1 MQFKFLAFI
10 AALLFSIYLSVDLSV
25 YFSTEWATIV
35 AHWILSAAIVSGS
48 FLVVSSL
55 KRWFWPRVGGPG
67 KSGIPKILILLCH
80 AMLHLI
86 ALLLILSL
94 VFHRDIT
101 ALLATSGIFAVILGY
116 AAQSTLSEVISGLAL
131 SLSKPFKSGDSVQ
144 VDGIWGNVVE
154 TSWRSVTL
162 RNYEGNLIVL
172 PNSKVAGMRLI
183 NLDLPNNNTRHH
195 IPFVMDI
202 DAPPSRVREVAMAA
216 MHSVPNV
223 LKTPSPMVLFK
234 NFVDKGVAYEAIF
247 WHENPNV
254 YILRRDEVGGALWNA
269 FARAQLPFAV
279 DRWMVSNRA
288 DFLPALPV
296 VDLVAERERLLQ
308 YLTTSS
314 IFQRLPEP
322 VRQGIAAAYHRHV
335 YGEPELIVRQGDPGS
350 SMFVILSGRAAVL
363 LNQPQGQPKKVAEL
377 RAGDTFG
384 EMALMLGEVR
394 NASVQALSQ
403 VILAEIPKADLQP
416 VLQNHPEWTE
426 LLALQAYELQAGN
439 EGYLKDIAQQSDQE
453 DSRESL
459 IGAINARIR
468 RYFDCKF

>member
-1 MQFKFLAFI
+1 MQFQLLVLVVF
-10 AALLFSIYLSVDLSV
+10 ALLSTYLWIDFSAYLSTTAAEMARQWV
-25 YFSTEWATIV
+25 
-35 AHWILSAAIVSGS
+35 LSAAIFSGS
-48 FLVVSSL
+48 LLVVKGL
-55 KRWFWPRVGGPG
+55 KRWLWVDGAPG
-67 KSGIPKILILLCH
+67 KTGIPKILVLLFQG
-80 AMLHLI
+80 MVHLT

-131 SLSKPFKSGDSVQ
+131 SFSKPFKTGDSVQ

-172 PNSKVAGMRLI
+172 PNSKIAGMRLI

-202 DAPPSRVREVAMAA
+202 DVPPSRVREVAMAA
-216 MHSVPNV
+216 MHSVPSV

-234 NFVDKGVAYEAIF
+234 NFVDKGVAFEAIF

-269 FARAQLPFAV
+269 FARANLPFAV
-279 DRWMVSNRA
+279 DRLMVSKRA
-288 DFLPALPV
+288 EYLPAGPAVDSALERQQLLAVLTGSEMFRMLP
-296 VDLVAERERLLQ
+296 DEAR
-308 YLTTSS
+308 
-314 IFQRLPEP
+314 F
-322 VRQGIAAAYHRHV
+322 GIVGAYRRRV

-350 SMFVILSGRAAVL
+350 SMFVILSGRVAVL
-363 LNQPQGQPKKVAEL
+363 LNQSDGPPKKMAEL
-377 RAGDTFG
+377 KSGDSFG
-384 EMALMLGEVR
+384 EMALMLGEGR
-394 NASVQALSQ
+394 NASVQALCQ
-403 VILAEIPKADLQP
+403 VILAEIPKEALQP
-416 VLQNHPEWTE
+416 ILQNHPEWTE
-426 LLALQAYELQAGN
+426 LLARQAFDFQTHN
-439 EGYLKDIAQQSDQE
+439 EAYLSGVANQPVPSASK
-453 DSRESL
+453 ESL

-468 RYFDCKF
+468 RYFECKF

>member
-1 MQFKFLAFI
+1 MQFELLAV
-10 AALLFSIYLSVDLSV
+10 AVVALFSTYFWIDLSA
-25 YFSTEWATIV
+25 YFSTTSAEIV
-35 AHWILSAAIVSGS
+35 RQWILSAAIVSGS
-48 FLVVSSL
+48 LLVVAGL
-55 KRWFWPRVGGPG
+55 KRWLWVKAAPG
-67 KSGIPKILILLCH
+67 KTQIPQILVLLCQG
-80 AMLHLI
+80 MVHLT
-86 ALLLILSL
+86 AFLLILSL

-131 SLSKPFKSGDSVQ
+131 SLSKPFKAGDSVQ

-172 PNSKVAGMRLI
+172 PNSKIAGMRLI

-202 DAPPSRVREVAMAA
+202 EAPPSRVREVAMAA
-216 MHSVPNV
+216 MHSVPSV

-269 FARAQLPFAV
+269 FARANLPFAV
-279 DRWMVSNRA
+279 DRLMVSKRA
-288 DFLPALPV
+288 EYLPAMPE
-296 VDLVAERERLLQ
+296 VDSALERERLLAA
-308 YLTTSS
+308 LSS
-314 IFQRLPEP
+314 SEMFRMLPD
-322 VRQGIAAAYHRHV
+322 AALAGLVGAYRRHR

-350 SMFVILSGRAAVL
+350 SMFVILSGRVAVL
-363 LNQPQGQPKKVAEL
+363 LNQPDGPPKKVAEL
-377 RAGDTFG
+377 NAGGSFG
-384 EMALMLGEVR
+384 EMALMLGEGR
-394 NASVQALSQ
+394 NASVQALSD
-403 VILAEIPKADLQP
+403 VILAEIPKDAMQP
-416 VLQNHPEWTE
+416 VLQNHPECTE
-426 LLALQAYELQAGN
+426 LLAQQAVDFQARN
-439 EGYLKDIAQQSDQE
+439 EAYLNDVANQPGPAATK
-453 DSRESL
+453 ESL

-468 RYFDCKF
+468 RYFGFKF

>member
-1 MQFKFLAFI
+1 MQFQLLAVL
-10 AALLFSIYLSVDLSV
+10 AVALISIYFWIDLSA
-25 YFSTEWATIV
+25 YLSTTSAETARQ
-35 AHWILSAAIVSGS
+35 WILSAAIVSGS
-48 FLVVSSL
+48 LLVVEGL
-55 KRWFWPRVGGPG
+55 KRWLWFKAEPG
-67 KSGIPKILILLCH
+67 KTGIPKILILLCQG
-80 AMLHLI
+80 MIHLT

-94 VFHRDIT
+94 VFQRDIT

-131 SLSKPFKSGDSVQ
+131 SLSKPFKKGDSVQ

-172 PNSKVAGMRLI
+172 PNSKISGMRLI

-202 DAPPSRVREVAMAA
+202 EAPPSRVREVAMAA
-216 MHSVPNV
+216 MHSVPSV

-234 NFVDKGVAYEAIF
+234 NFVDRGVAYEAIF

-269 FARAQLPFAV
+269 FARASLPFAV
-279 DRWMVSNRA
+279 DRLMVSKRA
-288 DFLPALPV
+288 DYLPAIPA
-296 VDLVAERERLLQ
+296 VDSALEREQLLAV
-308 YLTTSS
+308 LNDSEM
-314 IFQRLPEP
+314 FRMLPELA
-322 VRQGIAAAYHRHV
+322 RIGIVGAYQRHL

-350 SMFVILSGRAAVL
+350 SMFVILSGRVAVL
-363 LNQPQGQPKKVAEL
+363 LNQPNGPPKKMAEL
-377 RAGDTFG
+377 KAGDSFG
-384 EMALMLGEVR
+384 EMALMLGEGR

-403 VILAEIPKADLQP
+403 VILAEIPKEAMQP
-416 VLQNHPEWTE
+416 VLQNHPECTE
-426 LLALQAYELQAGN
+426 LLAQQAFDLQARNEAYLSGVANQAVPAAT
-439 EGYLKDIAQQSDQE
+439 K
-453 DSRESL
+453 ESL

-468 RYFDCKF
+468 RYFECKF

>member
-1 MQFKFLAFI
+1 MQFQFLAVV
-10 AALLFSIYLSVDLSV
+10 AVALFSTYFWIDLSAYLS
-25 YFSTEWATIV
+25 AT
-35 AHWILSAAIVSGS
+35 ASEMARQWILSAAIVSGS
-48 FLVVSSL
+48 FLVVAGL
-55 KRWFWPRVGGPG
+55 KRWLWFKPAPG
-67 KSGIPKILILLCH
+67 RTSIPKILILLGQG
-80 AMLHLI
+80 MIHLT

-94 VFHRDIT
+94 VFQRDIT

-131 SLSKPFKSGDSVQ
+131 SFSKPFKTGDSVQ

-172 PNSKVAGMRLI
+172 PNSKISGMRLI

-202 DAPPSRVREVAMAA
+202 EAPPSRVREVAMAA
-216 MHSVPNV
+216 MHSVPSV

-269 FARAQLPFAV
+269 FARAHLPFAV
-279 DRWMVSNRA
+279 DRLLVAKRA
-288 DFLPALPV
+288 DYLPAMPA
-296 VDLVAERERLLQ
+296 VDSALEREHLLAV
-308 YLTTSS
+308 LNGSEM
-314 IFQRLPEP
+314 FRMLPEEA
-322 VRQGIAAAYHRHV
+322 RTGIVGAHQRHL

-350 SMFVILSGRAAVL
+350 SMFVILSGRVAVL
-363 LNQPQGQPKKVAEL
+363 LNQPDGPPKKMAEL
-377 RAGDTFG
+377 KAGDSFG
-384 EMALMLGEVR
+384 EMALMLGEGR

-403 VILAEIPKADLQP
+403 VILAEIPKEAMQP
-416 VLQNHPEWTE
+416 VLQNHPECTE
-426 LLALQAYELQAGN
+426 LLARQAFDFQARN
-439 EGYLKDIAQQSDQE
+439 EAYLSGVANQAVPTATK
-453 DSRESL
+453 ESL
-459 IGAINARIR
+459 IGAINTRIR
-468 RYFDCKF
+468 RYFECKF

>member
-1 MQFKFLAFI
+1 MQVQLLALVVV
-10 AALLFSIYLSVDLSV
+10 ALLSTYLWIDLSAYLS
-25 YFSTEWATIV
+25 TTA
-35 AHWILSAAIVSGS
+35 AAMARQWILSAAIVSGS
-48 FLVVSSL
+48 LLVVAGL
-55 KRWFWPRVGGPG
+55 KRWLWVSGAPG
-67 KSGIPKILILLCH
+67 KASVPKILISLCQG
-80 AMLHLI
+80 MVHLT

-131 SLSKPFKSGDSVQ
+131 SLSKPFKTGDSVQ

-172 PNSKVAGMRLI
+172 PNSKVAGMRMI

-202 DAPPSRVREVAMAA
+202 DVPPSRVREVAMAA
-216 MHSVPNV
+216 MHSVPSV

-234 NFVDKGVAYEAIF
+234 NFVDKGVAFEAIF

-269 FARAQLPFAV
+269 FARANLPFAV
-279 DRWMVSNRA
+279 DRLMVSKRA
-288 DFLPALPV
+288 EYLPALPA
-296 VDLVAERERLLQ
+296 VDSALEREQLLAVLTGSEMFRMIPDEARL
-308 YLTTSS
+308 
-314 IFQRLPEP
+314 
-322 VRQGIAAAYHRHV
+322 GIVGAYRRCV

-350 SMFVILSGRAAVL
+350 SMFVILSGRVAVL
-363 LNQPQGQPKKVAEL
+363 LNQPDGPPKKMAEL
-377 RAGDTFG
+377 KAGDSFG
-384 EMALMLGEVR
+384 EMALMLGEGR

-403 VILAEIPKADLQP
+403 VILAEIPKEAMQP
-416 VLQNHPEWTE
+416 VLQNHPECTE
-426 LLALQAYELQAGN
+426 LLAQQAFEFQARN
-439 EGYLKDIAQQSDQE
+439 EAYLSDAANQVAPTA
-453 DSRESL
+453 SKESL

-468 RYFDCKF
+468 RYFECKF

>member
-1 MQFKFLAFI
+1 MQVQLLALVVV
-10 AALLFSIYLSVDLSV
+10 ALLSTYLWIDLSAYLS
-25 YFSTEWATIV
+25 TTA
-35 AHWILSAAIVSGS
+35 AAMARQWILSAAIVSGS
-48 FLVVSSL
+48 LLVVAGL
-55 KRWFWPRVGGPG
+55 KRWLWVSGAPG
-67 KSGIPKILILLCH
+67 KASVPKILISLCQG
-80 AMLHLI
+80 MVHLT

-131 SLSKPFKSGDSVQ
+131 SLSKPFKTGDSVQ

-172 PNSKVAGMRLI
+172 PNSKVAGMRMI

-202 DAPPSRVREVAMAA
+202 DVPPSRVREVAMAA
-216 MHSVPNV
+216 MHSVPSV

-234 NFVDKGVAYEAIF
+234 NFVDKGVAFEAIF

-269 FARAQLPFAV
+269 FARANLPFAV
-279 DRWMVSNRA
+279 DRLMVSKRA
-288 DFLPALPV
+288 EYLPALPA
-296 VDLVAERERLLQ
+296 VDSALEGEQLLAVLTGSEMFRMLPDEARL
-308 YLTTSS
+308 
-314 IFQRLPEP
+314 
-322 VRQGIAAAYHRHV
+322 GIVGAYRRCA

-350 SMFVILSGRAAVL
+350 SMFVILSGRVAVL
-363 LNQPQGQPKKVAEL
+363 LNQPDGPPKKMAEL
-377 RAGDTFG
+377 KAGDSFG
-384 EMALMLGEVR
+384 EMALMLGEGR
-394 NASVQALSQ
+394 NANVQALTQ
-403 VILAEIPKADLQP
+403 VILAEIPKEALQP
-416 VLQNHPEWTE
+416 ILQNHPEWTE
-426 LLALQAYELQAGN
+426 LLARQTFDFQTHNEAYL
-439 EGYLKDIAQQSDQE
+439 SDAANQVAPTA
-453 DSRESL
+453 SKESL

-468 RYFDCKF
+468 RYFECKF

>member
-1 MQFKFLAFI
+1 MQVQLLALVVV
-10 AALLFSIYLSVDLSV
+10 ALLSTYLWIDLSAYLSTTAV
-25 YFSTEWATIV
+25 EMARQ
-35 AHWILSAAIVSGS
+35 WILSAAIVSAS
-48 FLVVSSL
+48 LLVVAGL
-55 KRWFWPRVGGPG
+55 KRWVWVKAAPG
-67 KSGIPKILILLCH
+67 KTGIPKILVLLFQG
-80 AMLHLI
+80 MVHLT

-131 SLSKPFKSGDSVQ
+131 SFSKPFKTGDSVQ

-172 PNSKVAGMRLI
+172 PNSKIAGMRLI

-202 DAPPSRVREVAMAA
+202 DVPPSRVREVAMAA
-216 MHSVPNV
+216 MLSVPSV

-234 NFVDKGVAYEAIF
+234 NFVDKGVAFEAIV

-269 FARAQLPFAV
+269 FARANLPFAV
-279 DRWMVSNRA
+279 DRLMVSKRA
-288 DFLPALPV
+288 EYLPALPA
-296 VDLVAERERLLQ
+296 VDSALEGEQLLAVLTGSEMFRMIPNEARL
-308 YLTTSS
+308 
-314 IFQRLPEP
+314 
-322 VRQGIAAAYHRHV
+322 GIVGAYRRHV

-350 SMFVILSGRAAVL
+350 SMFVILSGRVAVL
-363 LNQPQGQPKKVAEL
+363 LNQPDGPPKKMAEL
-377 RAGDTFG
+377 KAGDSFG
-384 EMALMLGEVR
+384 EMALMLGEGR

-403 VILAEIPKADLQP
+403 VILAEIPKEAMQP
-416 VLQNHPEWTE
+416 VLQNHPECTE
-426 LLALQAYELQAGN
+426 LLAQQAFEFQARN
-439 EGYLKDIAQQSDQE
+439 EAYLSDAANQVAPTE
-453 DSRESL
+453 SKESL

-468 RYFDCKF
+468 RYFECKF